1 MKLRTATIV
10 GLLVA
15 GTATAAVA
23 AIMLPGSVVQGWDR
37 HYTDNAYV
45 RGDVTQ
51 ISPKVSGHIV
61 SVAVKDN
68 QPVKAGDL
76 LFQIDDRDFRAR
88 LMQANAVLAAR
99 QATIGNLEAQLELQG
114 AAIHQAEAAVLEASA
129 EAARSD
135 RDSVRGRE
143 LAADQL
149 IATSQLDQLESSAQ
163 VASSRVAEMRANL
176 AASRQRIQ
184 VLESQRPQLHAD
196 IRAAEAAVA
205 LAELD
210 VESTSVRAPVD
221 GRVSERIARVGQYV
235 KSGTPLIALVASDLW
250 VVANFKET
258 QLDGM
263 RLGASVDIAVDAAP
277 GVSFRGRLESFSP
290 ASGAQ
295 FALLAPDNATG
306 NFTRIVQRVP
316 ARIALLDSNPH
327 LGSLRP
333 GMSATVRI
341 LDEQSERAEP
351 RSFIKDS
358 SATEQPKIAGMNP
371 PS

>member
-1 MKLRTATIV
+1 MKLRTVTIV

-15 GTATAAVA
+15 ASATAAVG
-23 AIMLPGSVVQGWDR
+23 AIVLPGSIVQAWDR

-45 RGDVTQ
+45 RGDITQ
-51 ISPKVSGHIV
+51 ISPKVSGHIA
-61 SVAVKDN
+61 SVTVKDN

-88 LMQANAVLAAR
+88 LLQAKAALAAR
-99 QATIGNLEAQLELQG
+99 QASIGNLEAQLKLQS
-114 AAIHQAEAAVLEASA
+114 AAVQQAEAAVLEASA
-129 EAARSD
+129 EAARSG
-135 RDSVRGRE
+135 RDSSRGRQ
-143 LAADQL
+143 LVVDRL
-149 IATSQLDQLESSAQ
+149 IAASQLDQLESSAQ
-163 VASSRVAEMRANL
+163 VASSRVVAMRANL
-176 AASRQRIQ
+176 AATRQQIQ

-196 IRAAEAAVA
+196 IRAADAAVA

-210 VESTSVRAPVD
+210 VESTSVRAPVA

-263 RLGASVDIAVDAAP
+263 RLGAPVDIVVDAAP
-277 GVSFRGRLESFSP
+277 GVTFRGRLESFSP

-316 ARIALLDSNPH
+316 VHIALLDSPAG
-327 LGSLRP
+327 LSSLRP
-333 GMSATVRI
+333 GMSATVRV
-341 LDEQSERAEP
+341 LDGRSDRTTASEAKRV
-351 RSFIKDS
+351 
-358 SATEQPKIAGMNP
+358 ATDAQ
-371 PS
+371 